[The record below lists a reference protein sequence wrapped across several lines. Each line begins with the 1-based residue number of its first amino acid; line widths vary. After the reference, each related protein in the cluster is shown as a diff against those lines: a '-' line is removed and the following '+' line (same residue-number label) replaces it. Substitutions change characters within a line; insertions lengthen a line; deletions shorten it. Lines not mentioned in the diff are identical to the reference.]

1 MIRYVNIGAQINEG
15 EDAFAFFDTITNR
28 FIEFDGEQVF
38 ESTIDFAFHKNHSL
52 YSRCNGLT
60 PKEKK

>member
-1 MIRYVNIGAQINEG
+1 MIRYVNIGEQINEG

-28 FIEFDGEQVF
+28 FIELDGEQVF
-38 ESTIDFAFHKNHSL
+38 ESAIDFAFHKENSL
-52 YSRCNGLT
+52 YSRCNGLI